1 MERIKFRRT
10 YLYKFSLSVYMFKY
24 VGDISTIYQNIIND
38 FIEKKLIAIDATLGN
53 GYDTDFLSKIFNKV
67 YAFDVQ
73 KEAILNYKEKNI
85 ENVSLILDSH
95 ENFDKYIKENV
106 DCIVYNLGYLPGS
119 DKSITTKKESTLKS
133 LESGLNLLKENGL
146 MIIALYSGHEEG
158 KKEKK
163 AVLSYCENLSKKKFG
178 VIYKQ
183 FLNRTNNPPSLVI
196 IEKK

>member
-1 MERIKFRRT
+1 MERIEFRRT

-24 VGDISTIYQNIIND
+24 VGDISTIYQNIING

-53 GYDTDFLSKIFNKV
+53 GYDTDFLSKVFNKV

-178 VIYKQ
+178 VIYQQ

>member
-1 MERIKFRRT
+1 MERIEFRRT

-53 GYDTDFLSKIFNKV
+53 GYDTDFLSKVFNKV

-163 AVLSYCENLSKKKFG
+163 AVLSYCENLSNKKFG
-178 VIYKQ
+178 VIYQQ